1 MGVILTDMSQL
12 TGRERPHV
20 SGFRHRRIRDFQALP
35 YDWGELTGVDVMH
48 LKQAVRAKLDGN
60 PDGRVPRGGVE
71 TVDLRQDRVQVR
83 LPVLAS

>member
-48 LKQAVRAKLDGN
+48 LKQAVRAKLDG
-60 PDGRVPRGGVE
+60 VE